1 MKFGKRL
8 RENAVPEW
16 NSAYIDYKS
25 LKRLIKAIKAERQA
39 AVDRTREA
47 LPIEYRP
54 AAPEPPPAAA
64 EQLLARVLQPL
75 TGSSRGVPPSVAPG
89 PGTSPRPPTADGIGA
104 DMVPDPAKQLA
115 RRRNRFCSAVKMV
128 SLWRSWA
135 SGNSERPSP
144 AEAAFLEALES
155 ETRKA
160 ANFYVA
166 KSEQIQGQYAD
177 IRRQIAAYQR
187 AGNSATVEARRA
199 ILETCVKFV
208 RVLDMLE
215 NRFRLL
221 NVMAATKAV
230 KKYDKVTRRRT
241 LASFRAALDQ
251 MPGLS
256 SDLLEHLRSDITALV
271 GPPRPGPP
279 RPPRPGPPR
288 PAASSKSGASLN
300 LERTPGPPTWLNLE
314 DEPKVALAREVDEP
328 LLRAVFPVFRGLCVL
343 VAYLWCFGA
352 IVFVMGRAR
361 INYRF
366 ILDIA
371 PDVALDHHV
380 LFQNCALL
388 TAALFLAF
396 WMFYSS
402 ISSGAALSL
411 AAVARPQYIPLYVYA
426 AFALLA
432 LAPRLQRTRHQY
444 CGVLRWIVATLFRV
458 WTAPFV
464 EIRFRD
470 EWLGDQMTSTV
481 ICMTDLFYTYCYYPT
496 QLHRSPSEASSFCGS
511 KALWTPVIASYPF
524 LVRMLQCLRRAWDLR
539 DVNPKESTTQIW
551 NAVKYLTSILCV
563 VIYAIY
569 GHVHIHGE
577 LAHSLVLALFVVV
590 SIWSTIM
597 KIYWDIQLD
606 WGMLQLRPETT
617 ASGKVRE
624 GGPEGY
630 SVAGWHSALRR
641 LELRPARIF
650 DQAWV
655 YYAAIAFNVFVRLT
669 WVFQTNPA
677 LFSADMEGEAFKI
690 LLAVLETGRR
700 AVWNLFRIEY
710 EQLRN
715 CASFRAF
722 DVPLLF
728 VPEEEDEEEAAAH
741 SERLRRTAPA
751 RPKPDVEMVLGGSG
765 DTSAAAAD
773 AGPAPGGSPKAHR
786 RAAAKSQSF
795 REPPQV
801 HVGAPRAAQEEGAA
815 AAAAIGRPVVE
826 DPLALEAATEAARAH
841 ERRHRAQQQ
850 QAHLQEGREGGAAV
864 DRAAPASLAAAE

>member
-54 AAPEPPPAAA
+54 TAPEPPPAAA

-89 PGTSPRPPTADGIGA
+89 PGTSPRPPTSSPRPPTADGIGA

-271 GPPRPGPP
+271 ANAFYGANARAARERLRVEP
-279 RPPRPGPPR
+279 
-288 PAASSKSGASLN
+288 PAASSEHVRVG
-300 LERTPGPPTWLNLE
+300 R
-314 DEPKVALAREVDEP
+314 
-328 LLRAVFPVFRGLCVL
+328 RAGSVL

-470 EWLGDQMTSTV
+470 VWLGDQMTSTV
-481 ICMTDLFYTYCYYPT
+481 ICMT
-496 QLHRSPSEASSFCGS
+496 A
-511 KALWTPVIASYPF
+511 
-524 LVRMLQCLRRAWDLR
+524 
-539 DVNPKESTTQIW
+539 
-551 NAVKYLTSILCV
+551 
-563 VIYAIY
+563 
-569 GHVHIHGE
+569 E
-577 LAHSLVLALFVVV
+577 L
-590 SIWSTIM
+590 
-597 KIYWDIQLD
+597 
-606 WGMLQLRPETT
+606 G
-617 ASGKVRE
+617 
-624 GGPEGY
+624 
-630 SVAGWHSALRR
+630 VA
-641 LELRPARIF
+641 
-650 DQAWV
+650 
-655 YYAAIAFNVFVRLT
+655 
-669 WVFQTNPA
+669 
-677 LFSADMEGEAFKI
+677 
-690 LLAVLETGRR
+690 
-700 AVWNLFRIEY
+700 
-710 EQLRN
+710 
-715 CASFRAF
+715 
-722 DVPLLF
+722 
-728 VPEEEDEEEAAAH
+728 
-741 SERLRRTAPA
+741 
-751 RPKPDVEMVLGGSG
+751 
-765 DTSAAAAD
+765 
-773 AGPAPGGSPKAHR
+773 
-786 RAAAKSQSF
+786 
-795 REPPQV
+795 
-801 HVGAPRAAQEEGAA
+801 
-815 AAAAIGRPVVE
+815 
-826 DPLALEAATEAARAH
+826 
-841 ERRHRAQQQ
+841 
-850 QAHLQEGREGGAAV
+850 
-864 DRAAPASLAAAE
+864 